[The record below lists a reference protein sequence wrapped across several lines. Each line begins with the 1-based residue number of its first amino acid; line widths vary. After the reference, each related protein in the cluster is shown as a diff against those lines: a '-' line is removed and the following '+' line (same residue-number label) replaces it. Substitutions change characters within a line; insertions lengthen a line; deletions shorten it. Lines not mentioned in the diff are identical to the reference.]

1 MIDLIVTA
9 LQYAFIVMEADDE
22 DEFELDELNYAYHCG
37 EAAGIAAA
45 AGVFG
50 VKALEMCDDISDAY
64 EDCDL
69 DFMRYILREASER
82 PDSGNEH
89 YARTRESEMHAL
101 EFEAALREAMRAKE
115 EGDLERCS
123 LMIGFAVGLMFR
135 YQDPDDG
142 AVGAVRATIIS
153 GYETDSNEL
162 LEEAQG
168 TLAFGARMSDPMGLI
183 GKEESARYYEERMR
197 TMRWVQNFGLRGAR
211 STDEAV
217 TAPNS
222 LSISYQ
228 LVQQAGG
235 ADVTY
240 IGEEVAQHE
249 EITFVEEADLLGGA
263 LEAAAHVSSGI
274 EKQKSGDYDGAIA
287 DFDRAI
293 EIDPENVGALVN
305 RAVCKQDKDDHL
317 GAISDWDRALEL
329 KPDNGGWYVNRGI
342 VKETIGDY
350 DGALCDYTRSVE
362 CEPDYV
368 VAYIARAYIKT
379 KQRDCEGAIADYDRV
394 IELWP
399 ENAAAFDDRG
409 LAKSHQGNNNE
420 AIVDFNH
427 AIELQPSNA
436 DYYLNRGT
444 AKASAKDYLG
454 AISDFARAIELDPG
468 KARADDQPEASPD
481 SMATDSGVA
490 SQVRVENPPHPME
503 MCYWVV
509 PGKLLAGEYPRTP
522 HEESSK
528 EKLAELIDA
537 GVSAFI
543 DLTEPYEPT
552 SHGEPMKPYDYLLD
566 GPSHQ
571 RFGIRDRSLPATPE
585 LTKAALDAI
594 DAHLAAGETVYV
606 HCWGGVGRTGTIIGC
621 WLSRHHEPGQPALDR
636 LRELWKRNPKSGWRR
651 TPETKA
657 QEDYVRGWGDKE
669 IPIGT
674 RYQGCLT
681 GLAVGDAVG
690 TTVEFK
696 APGTFERVSDMV
708 GGGPFHLQPGQWTDD
723 TSMALCL
730 AESLVECKGFSAHDQ
745 MDRYVRWWREGH
757 LSSTGSFFDI
767 GNATADALRHYE
779 QTEFAMAGSTDPQ
792 TAGNGSLMRLA
803 PIAMFFA
810 TDPELA
816 IRLCGESS
824 RTTHG
829 ARTCIDACR
838 YFGGLIVGALRGV
851 PKDELLTERY
861 CPVPGLWEPA
871 PLCAEIDEIAAGSFK
886 RLEPPDIVGSGY
898 VVKSLEAALWAFY
911 RSETFKDGCLKAVNL
926 GNDADTTAAIY
937 GQIAGAFYGIEG
949 IPGDWRAKLAK
960 GGLIS
965 TFAGAL
971 HAQARWR
978 TE

>member
-1 MIDLIVTA
+1 MIDLIAAA
-9 LQYAFIVMEADDE
+9 LQYAFVVFEADDE
-22 DEFELDELNYAYHCG
+22 DEFELDGLNYAYHCG

-45 AGVFG
+45 AGIFG

-82 PDSGNEH
+82 PDSGDEH
-89 YARTRESEMHAL
+89 YARTRESEIHAL
-101 EFEAALREAMRAKE
+101 EFGAALQEAMRAQE
-115 EGDLERCS
+115 EGDLERRS
-123 LMIGFAVGLMFR
+123 LMIGFTAGLMFR
-135 YQDPDDG
+135 YQDADDG
-142 AVGAVRATIIS
+142 AVGAVRAKIIS

-162 LEEAQG
+162 LQEAQG

-197 TMRWVQNFGLRGAR
+197 TMRWVQNFGLREAR

-217 TAPNS
+217 VAPNS
-222 LSISYQ
+222 LSINYQ
-228 LVQQAGG
+228 LLQQADGV
-235 ADVTY
+235 DVTNKG
-240 IGEEVAQHE
+240 GEVEQYE
-249 EITFVEEADLLGGA
+249 EITVLEEEDSLEGA
-263 LEAAAHVSSGI
+263 PEAAAHVSSGI
-274 EKQKSGDYDGAIA
+274 EKQKIGDYDGAIA

-293 EIDPENVGALVN
+293 EIDPENVGAFVN
-305 RAVCKQDKDDHL
+305 RAVCKQNKDDHL
-317 GAISDWDRALEL
+317 GAIADWDCALEL
-329 KPDNGGWYVNRGI
+329 KPDDGGWYVNRGI

-350 DGALCDYTRSVE
+350 DGALADYTRAAEV
-362 CEPDYV
+362 EPDYE

-379 KQRDCEGAIADYDRV
+379 QQRDYEGAIADYDRV

-399 ENAAAFDDRG
+399 DNAAAFDDRG
-409 LAKSHQGNNNE
+409 LAKRHQGNIDE
-420 AIVDFNH
+420 AIVDFDR

-468 KARADDQPEASPD
+468 KASTDHEPEARPS
-481 SMATDSGVA
+481 SMAIDSGVA
-490 SQVRVENPPHPME
+490 SRAHVENPPHPIE
-503 MCYWVV
+503 MCYWVI

-528 EKLAELIDA
+528 EKLAALIGA

-543 DLTEPYEPT
+543 DLTEDSEPL
-552 SHGEPMKPYDYLLD
+552 KPYAYLLH
-566 GPSHQ
+566 GPSHERFPIPDQ
-571 RFGIRDRSLPATPE
+571 RVPKTDA
-585 LTKAALDAI
+585 LTKRALDAI
-594 DAHLAAGETVYV
+594 DRHLDAGDTVYV

-621 WLSRHHEPGQPALDR
+621 WLSRHHEPGQAALNR
-636 LRELWKRNPKSGWRR
+636 LQELWEKNPKSGWRR
-651 TPETKA
+651 SPENKE
-657 QEDYVRGWGDKE
+657 QEEYIQSWGDKE
-669 IPIGT
+669 VPIAA

-681 GLAVGDAVG
+681 GLAAGDAVG

-696 APGTFERVSDMV
+696 APGTFTPVADMV

-730 AESLVECKGFSAHDQ
+730 AESLIECEMFVASDQ

-767 GNATADALRHYE
+767 GNATADALRRYQ
-779 QTEFAMAGSTDPQ
+779 QTKFAMAGSTDLQ
-792 TAGNGSLMRLA
+792 SAGNGSLMRLA
-803 PIAMFFA
+803 PVAMFFA

-824 RTTHG
+824 RTTHS

-838 YFGGLIVGALRGV
+838 YFGGLIVGALRGAT
-851 PKDELLTERY
+851 KDELLSERY
-861 CPVPGLWEPA
+861 CPVPRLWERV

-886 RLEPPDIVGSGY
+886 RRQPPEIVGSGY
-898 VVKSLEAALWAFY
+898 VVKSLEAALWAFH
-911 RSETFKDGCLKAVNL
+911 RSETFKEGCLLAVNL
-926 GNDADTTAAIY
+926 GDDADTTAAIY
-937 GQIAGAFYGIEG
+937 GQIAGAYYGVDA
-949 IPGDWRAKLAK
+949 IPSGWRDKLAARE
-960 GGLIS
+960 LIS
-965 TFAGAL
+965 KFADGL
-971 HAQARWR
+971 FVRARGR